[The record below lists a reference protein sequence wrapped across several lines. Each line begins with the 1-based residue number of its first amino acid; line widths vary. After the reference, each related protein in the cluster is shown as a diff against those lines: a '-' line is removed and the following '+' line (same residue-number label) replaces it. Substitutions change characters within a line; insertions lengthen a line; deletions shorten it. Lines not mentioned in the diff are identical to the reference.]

1 MQKEEMLAAFCLP
14 SAAKEGRASFELRQ
28 VPLPTIKDLPN
39 GTVLI
44 KSIALSICGSD
55 LWGKGGC
62 GEWRRPTDY
71 LRTHQSTC
79 GGTGHEA
86 IGEVVEVVDPCRFR
100 IGQRVVAMSSAYVQA
115 VGSIRAAFERETGEK
130 ADVLPKQG
138 AFAQYFVSHDCVCIA
153 LPTDDSISSGFDPL
167 WFVAAQPLGTLIHA
181 CKKLGSV
188 MGKTVG
194 IIGQGQNGL
203 IATQLIERLGAK
215 RIIALDILEDRLEC
229 SRRFKATHTII
240 SSTDPSKIGEI
251 KKKVLDVT
259 AGEMCDIVI
268 DAVGHQGNTIDLCAS
283 LTKHA
288 GTVLLF
294 GLPPAKDEKGF
305 TIRSPDFRRNIKYV
319 CSHSP
324 DMETFELAVD
334 FLKQGR
340 FDPGLLFT
348 HTQPFKRFPEA
359 YDMVNNY
366 KNGVIKIILTF
377 D

>member
-1 MQKEEMLAAFCLP
+1 MLAAFCLP

-28 VPLPTIKDLPN
+28 VPRPTIRDLPN

-44 KSIALSICGSD
+44 KSIVLSICGSD

-62 GEWRRPTDY
+62 GEWRKPTDY

-86 IGEVVEVVDPCRFR
+86 IGEIVEIIEPCRFR

-115 VGSIRAAFERETGEK
+115 VGSIKAAFEKETGEK

-153 LPTDDSISSGFDPL
+153 VPTDSISPGFDPL

-188 MGKTVG
+188 MGMNSG
-194 IIGQGQNGL
+194 IVGQGQNGL

-215 RIIALDILEDRLEC
+215 RIIALDVLEERLEC
-229 SRRFKATHTII
+229 SKKLNATHTVI
-240 SSTDPSKIGEI
+240 SSTDPAKNDEI
-251 KKKVLDVT
+251 KAKIYDITDGK
-259 AGEMCDIVI
+259 MCDVVI
-268 DAVGHQGNTIDLCAS
+268 DVVGHQGNTIDLCAS
-283 LTKHA
+283 LTKDA

-294 GLPPAKDEKGF
+294 GLPPAK
-305 TIRSPDFRRNIKYV
+305 
-319 CSHSP
+319 
-324 DMETFELAVD
+324 M
-334 FLKQGR
+334 KQDLP
-340 FDPGLLFT
+340 FDL
-348 HTQPFKRFPEA
+348 
-359 YDMVNNY
+359 
-366 KNGVIKIILTF
+366 LTF
-377 D
+377 DETSSTYAHTLPTWKRLSSLSTF